1 MRRSGTLFYLPL
13 SRGQRVK
20 TPSITTT
27 ELYRHLDT
35 LIETD
40 TPVFIHGSPGIGKS
54 YIVADIAAK
63 HELELVDVRL
73 SQMDPVDLRGV
84 PAIRN
89 EQTVWMPPVFFPR
102 DPESSGILFLDELNS
117 APPSVQAAIYQLV
130 LNRKMG
136 EYELPK
142 GWRIICAG
150 NRISDRGVV
159 FRLPTPLANRMVHL
173 HVEARFDDFKLFAIR
188 ANLHHF
194 IIGFLGFRPDLLTS
208 EPVSEDDSNP
218 AFATPRSYHMLSGVL
233 QHNENTAQI
242 APIVYGLIGYGAGI
256 EFLSYVKVY
265 EKLPDVQAI
274 YRGEY
279 PVVDKS
285 EPALLYALVSAMV
298 ELYNR
303 TEEASKHLFGF
314 AQALP
319 TEFGVMLIKDAI
331 VKDTSIADAPEFA
344 EWIER
349 YGDYIL

>member
-1 MRRSGTLFYLPL
+1 M
-13 SRGQRVK
+13 K

-27 ELYRHLDT
+27 DLYTHLDT
-35 LIETD
+35 LINTD
-40 TPVFIHGSPGIGKS
+40 IPVFIHGSPGIGKS
-54 YIVADIAAK
+54 YIVADIAMK
-63 HELELVDVRL
+63 HGLELVDVRL

-89 EQTVWMPPVFFPR
+89 EQTVWMAPVFFPK
-102 DPESSGILFLDELNS
+102 DPDSSGILFLDELNS

-130 LNRKMG
+130 LDRKMG

-173 HVEARFDDFKLFAIR
+173 SVEARFEDFKLFAIR
-188 ANLHHF
+188 EALHPF
-194 IIGFLGFRPDLLTS
+194 VIGFLSFRPDLLTS

-218 AFATPRSYHMLSGVL
+218 AFATPRSYHMLSNIL
-233 QHNENTAQI
+233 KHNDNTSAI

-265 EKLPDVQAI
+265 EKLPDIAAI
-274 YRGEY
+274 YAGEY
-279 PVVDKS
+279 PQIDRS
-285 EPALLYALVSAMV
+285 EPALLYALVSALV
-298 ELYNR
+298 ELYR
-303 TEEASKHLFGF
+303 GSEQQTQHLFGF
-314 AQALP
+314 SQKLP

-331 VKDTSIADAPEFA
+331 VKDENIATSPMFD
-344 EWIER
+344 EWIQR

>member
-1 MRRSGTLFYLPL
+1 M
-13 SRGQRVK
+13 K

-27 ELYRHLDT
+27 ELYLDT
-35 LIETD
+35 LIGAD
-40 TPVFIHGSPGIGKS
+40 IPVFIHGSPGIGKS
-54 YIVADIAAK
+54 YIVAEVAK
-63 HELELVDVRL
+63 KHNLELVDVRL

-84 PAIRN
+84 PAIRD
-89 EQTVWMPPVFFPR
+89 EQTVWMPPIFFPK
-102 DPESSGILFLDELNS
+102 DQNSEGILFLDELNS

-136 EYELPK
+136 EYELPH

-173 HVEARFDDFKLFAIR
+173 SVEARFEDFKLFAIR
-188 ANLHHF
+188 EGLHSF
-194 IIGFLGFRPDLLTS
+194 VIGFLGFRPDLLTS
-208 EPVSEDDSNP
+208 ESVSEDDSNP
-218 AFATPRSYHMLSGVL
+218 AFATPRSYHMLSNVL
-233 QHNENTAQI
+233 KTNNDTSRI
-242 APIVYGLIGYGAGI
+242 APIIYGLIGYGAGI

-265 EKLPDVQAI
+265 EKLPDVGAI

-279 PVVDKS
+279 PSVDKS

-298 ELYNR
+298 ELYR
-303 TEEASKHLFGF
+303 GGDEASKHLFGF
-314 AQALP
+314 AQILP

-331 VKDTSIADAPEFA
+331 VKDASIAECTEFDG
-344 EWIER
+344 WIEK

>member
-1 MRRSGTLFYLPL
+1 M
-13 SRGQRVK
+13 K
-20 TPSITTT
+20 TPAITTT
-27 ELYRHLDT
+27 ELYTHLDT
-35 LIETD
+35 LINSD
-40 TPVFIHGSPGIGKS
+40 IPVFIHGSPGIGKS
-54 YIVADIAAK
+54 YIVAEVAK
-63 HELELVDVRL
+63 KHDLELVDVRL

-84 PAIRN
+84 PAIRD
-89 EQTVWMPPVFFPR
+89 EQTVWMPPVFFPK
-102 DPESSGILFLDELNS
+102 DPQSSGILFLDELNS

-130 LNRKMG
+130 LDRKMG
-136 EYELPK
+136 EYELPS

-173 HVEARFDDFKLFAIR
+173 SVEARFEDFKLFAIR
-188 ANLHHF
+188 EGLHSF
-194 IIGFLGFRPDLLTS
+194 IIGFLSFRPDLLTS
-208 EPVSEDDSNP
+208 EPVSEDDANP
-218 AFATPRSYHMLSGVL
+218 AFATPRSYHMLSNVL
-233 QHNENTAQI
+233 KTNNDTSRI
-242 APIVYGLIGYGAGI
+242 APIIYGLIGYGAGI

-279 PVVDKS
+279 PSIDKS

-298 ELYNR
+298 ELYR
-303 TEEASKHLFGF
+303 GGDEASKHLFGF
-314 AQALP
+314 AQILP

-331 VKDTSIADAPEFA
+331 VKDASIAECGEFD

>member
-1 MRRSGTLFYLPL
+1 MR
-13 SRGQRVK
+13 

-27 ELYRHLDT
+27 ELYAHLDT
-35 LIETD
+35 LIYAD
-40 TPVFIHGSPGIGKS
+40 IPVFIHGSPGIGKS
-54 YIVADIAAK
+54 YIVAEVAK
-63 HELELVDVRL
+63 KHALELVDVRL

-84 PAIRN
+84 PAIRD
-89 EQTVWMPPVFFPR
+89 EQTVWMPPIFFPR
-102 DPESSGILFLDELNS
+102 DQDSNGILFLDELNS

-136 EYELPK
+136 EYELPQ

-173 HVEARFDDFKLFAIR
+173 SVEARFEDFKLFAIR
-188 ANLHHF
+188 EGLHLF
-194 IIGFLGFRPDLLTS
+194 VIGFLGFRPDLLTS

-218 AFATPRSYHMLSGVL
+218 AFATPRSYHMLSNVL
-233 QHNENTAQI
+233 KTSSDTSRI
-242 APIVYGLIGYGAGI
+242 APIIYGLIGYGAGI

-265 EKLPDVQAI
+265 EKLPDVGAI

-279 PVVDKS
+279 PSIDKS
-285 EPALLYALVSAMV
+285 EPALLYALVSAVV
-298 ELYNR
+298 ELFSAGD
-303 TEEASKHLFGF
+303 EASKHLFGF
-314 AQALP
+314 AQILP

-331 VKDTSIADAPEFA
+331 VKDASIAECAEFDA
-344 EWIER
+344 WIGR

>member
-1 MRRSGTLFYLPL
+1 
-13 SRGQRVK
+13 VK
-20 TPSITTT
+20 TPAITTT
-27 ELYRHLDT
+27 ELYTHLDT
-35 LIETD
+35 LINSD
-40 TPVFIHGSPGIGKS
+40 IPVFIHGSPGIGKS
-54 YIVADIAAK
+54 YIVAEVAK
-63 HELELVDVRL
+63 KHDLELVDVRL

-84 PAIRN
+84 PAIRD
-89 EQTVWMPPVFFPR
+89 EQTVWMPPVFFPK
-102 DPESSGILFLDELNS
+102 DPQSSGILFLDELNS

-130 LNRKMG
+130 LDRKMG
-136 EYELPK
+136 EYELPS

-173 HVEARFDDFKLFAIR
+173 SVEARFEDFKLFAIR
-188 ANLHHF
+188 EGLHSF
-194 IIGFLGFRPDLLTS
+194 IIGFLSFRPDLLTS
-208 EPVSEDDSNP
+208 EPVSEDDANP
-218 AFATPRSYHMLSGVL
+218 AFATPRSYHMLSNVL
-233 QHNENTAQI
+233 KTNNDTSRI
-242 APIVYGLIGYGAGI
+242 APIIYGLIGYGAGI

-279 PVVDKS
+279 PSIDKS

-298 ELYNR
+298 ELYR
-303 TEEASKHLFGF
+303 GGDEASKHLFGF
-314 AQALP
+314 AQILP

-331 VKDTSIADAPEFA
+331 VKDASIAECGEFD

>member
-1 MRRSGTLFYLPL
+1 
-13 SRGQRVK
+13 VK

-27 ELYRHLDT
+27 ELYTHLDT
-35 LIETD
+35 LIGAD
-40 TPVFIHGSPGIGKS
+40 IPVFIHGSPGIGKS
-54 YIVADIAAK
+54 YIVAEVAK
-63 HELELVDVRL
+63 KHHLELVDVRL

-84 PAIRN
+84 PAIRD
-89 EQTVWMPPVFFPR
+89 EQTVWMPPIFFPR
-102 DPESSGILFLDELNS
+102 DKESSGILFLDELNS

-136 EYELPK
+136 EYELPS

-173 HVEARFDDFKLFAIR
+173 SVEARFEDFKLFAIR
-188 ANLHHF
+188 EGLHSF
-194 IIGFLGFRPDLLTS
+194 VIGFLSFRPDLLTS
-208 EPVSEDDSNP
+208 EPISEDDSNP
-218 AFATPRSYHMLSGVL
+218 AFATPRSYHMLSNVL
-233 QHNENTAQI
+233 KTSNDTSRI
-242 APIVYGLIGYGAGI
+242 APIIYGLIGYGAGI

-265 EKLPDVQAI
+265 EKLPDVGAI

-279 PVVDKS
+279 PSVDKS

-298 ELYNR
+298 ELYR
-303 TEEASKHLFGF
+303 GGSEASKHLFGF
-314 AQALP
+314 AQILP

-331 VKDTSIADAPEFA
+331 VKDASIAECAEFDA
-344 EWIER
+344 WIEK